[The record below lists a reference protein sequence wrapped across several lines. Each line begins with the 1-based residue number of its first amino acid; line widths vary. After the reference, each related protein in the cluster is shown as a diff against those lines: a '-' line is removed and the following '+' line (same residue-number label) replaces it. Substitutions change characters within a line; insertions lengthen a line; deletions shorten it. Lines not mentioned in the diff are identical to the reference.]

1 MAPTDK
7 RVRVFFILWVWE
19 SPHKGPKRGY
29 YPYEINHQNGWHFP
43 ILVSIEVRKWGL
55 VFLKTYGLLRNWAW
69 KVGFLG
75 LLRKAT
81 ICYNMSSSGSN
92 FLKISLNITH
102 RPQWSTLNSNLGLVT
117 KKTHFWP
124 LKGSNGG
131 QIGLNLIFRPIFA
144 IFAVKVLYW

>member
-1 MAPTDK
+1 MK
-7 RVRVFFILWVWE
+7 SWE
-19 SPHKGPKRGY
+19 LLTLHKGPKRGY
-29 YPYEINHQNGWHFP
+29 YPYEIHHQNRWHFP

-55 VFLKTYGLLRNWAW
+55 VFLKTYGLLRNWGW

-81 ICYNMSSSGSN
+81 ICHKMSSSGSN

-102 RPQWSTLNSNLGLVT
+102 RPQWSTWGSNLGLVT

-124 LKGSNGG
+124 LNSSNGG
-131 QIGLNLIFRPIFA
+131 QIGLNLIFHQIFA
-144 IFAVKVLYW
+144 IFAVKGLYW